1 MNRVDIRVSKE
12 ELKKIFKRV
21 DKNNY
26 MDFSTLEALIKAEFG
41 SKDLAF
47 ELSDYLETELGFTC
61 DADLSD
67 ITGEEIED
75 IIEVINSI
83 EE

>member
-1 MNRVDIRVSKE
+1 MNKLDVKISRDELKRIFRRVDR
-12 ELKKIFKRV
+12 
-21 DKNNY
+21 NNY
-26 MDFSTLEALIKAEFG
+26 MDFSTLEEIVKFEFN

-47 ELSDYLETELGFTC
+47 ELLDYLEIELGFTC

-67 ITGEEIED
+67 ITEEEIEG
-75 IIEVINSI
+75 IIEVINNI